1 MLALQRFDQVD
12 DCVCQRSPKIT
23 FSNTRLN
30 FKGHSTPRER
40 QYHVFSPLFSQMQHG
55 LMKQQLITYL
65 FCIWVGFHVEE
76 QPSLEGVFNLR
87 ALISVMAAVVPDY
100 PASCLPEIIP
110 DVSFHFLR
118 ESRVENSDSVENDF
132 KRLKISN
139 QMNRNITQS

>member
-1 MLALQRFDQVD
+1 
-12 DCVCQRSPKIT
+12 
-23 FSNTRLN
+23 
-30 FKGHSTPRER
+30 
-40 QYHVFSPLFSQMQHG
+40 MQHG

-110 DVSFHFLR
+110 DVSFRFLR
-118 ESRVENSDSVENDF
+118 ELKFSDFSRV
-132 KRLKISN
+132 KIKF
-139 QMNRNITQS
+139 

>member
-1 MLALQRFDQVD
+1 
-12 DCVCQRSPKIT
+12 
-23 FSNTRLN
+23 
-30 FKGHSTPRER
+30 
-40 QYHVFSPLFSQMQHG
+40 
-55 LMKQQLITYL
+55 MKQQLFITYL

-118 ESRVENSDSVENDF
+118 ELKFSELSRV
-132 KRLKISN
+132 KRKF
-139 QMNRNITQS
+139 